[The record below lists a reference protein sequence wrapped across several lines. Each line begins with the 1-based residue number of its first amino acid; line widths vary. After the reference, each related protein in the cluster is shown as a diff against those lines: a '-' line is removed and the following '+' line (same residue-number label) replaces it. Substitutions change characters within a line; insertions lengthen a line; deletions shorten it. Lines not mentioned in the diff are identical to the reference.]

1 MGVGPSTKETSKF
14 RFHDPLLK
22 IMSEDQDLNLMG
34 IIIQG
39 TPQSEAE
46 KVFCATRSA
55 IVARAMNVDGA
66 VVSIDGWGNSNID
79 FVSLLDALNDRG
91 IPTSGLSFVGTA
103 GKFVVESPN
112 LKGVIDINKSKDGVE
127 TCVLGENSMDELDAR
142 KAVAVLKLK
151 MRKEK

>member
-1 MGVGPSTKETSKF
+1 MVEHRIAAGIDRNIKRHSLGV
-14 RFHDPLLK
+14 RHLRIAALK
-22 IMSEDQDLNLMG
+22 RESRCRNG
-34 IIIQG
+34 H
-39 TPQSEAE
+39 
-46 KVFCATRSA
+46 
-55 IVARAMNVDGA
+55 
-66 VVSIDGWGNSNID
+66 
-79 FVSLLDALNDRG
+79 
-91 IPTSGLSFVGTA
+91 GLSFVGTA